1 MPAGLGQLAIRC
13 LCFKFPRGETGS
25 WLKWG
30 SRVPCHAMPCLYS
43 GTYFTCVLYI
53 LYYLVICI
61 HMDNISM
68 IYIILYTHYICWL
81 YIYIHNTCANLCF
94 YLHLKPRYDSLQGIP
109 LSVGSWFGGPR
120 LLIDV
125 EPQSVQ
131 GEPRL
136 WLDLVWANNLVEPVG
151 PGSPWKF
158 LRFFLCPPKI
168 PEEFGVRN

>member
-30 SRVPCHAMPCLYS
+30 SRVPCHAMPCHACIPVHTLLAYYIYYIIWLYAYIW
-43 GTYFTCVLYI
+43 TIYQWYI
-53 LYYLVICI
+53 LYYI
-61 HMDNISM
+61 H
-68 IYIILYTHYICWL
+68 IIFVG

-136 WLDLVWANNLVEPVG
+136 WLDLVWANNLSNRGTREPLEIPKVFFV
-151 PGSPWKF
+151 SPQNP
-158 LRFFLCPPKI
+158 RRI
-168 PEEFGVRN
+168 QV

>member
-1 MPAGLGQLAIRC
+1 MHTYAQYINNIDYYIY
-13 LCFKFPRGETGS
+13 T
-25 WLKWG
+25 
-30 SRVPCHAMPCLYS
+30 LY
-43 GTYFTCVLYI
+43 L
-53 LYYLVICI
+53 LVI
-61 HMDNISM
+61 
-68 IYIILYTHYICWL
+68 

-136 WLDLVWANNLVEPVG
+136 
-151 PGSPWKF
+151 
-158 LRFFLCPPKI
+158 
-168 PEEFGVRN
+168 

>member
-1 MPAGLGQLAIRC
+1 M
-13 LCFKFPRGETGS
+13 
-25 WLKWG
+25 
-30 SRVPCHAMPCLYS
+30 PCHACLYS
-43 GTYFTCVLYI
+43 GIHTLLAYYIYI
-53 LYYLVICI
+53 LYDYMHTYVQYMNNIYYNIYTLYLLVIHI
-61 HMDNISM
+61 
-68 IYIILYTHYICWL
+68 

-136 WLDLVWANNLVEPVG
+136 
-151 PGSPWKF
+151 
-158 LRFFLCPPKI
+158 
-168 PEEFGVRN
+168 